1 MSVNC
6 QYNKFSKLVTRQ
18 QQIAEISQLESLVSS
33 SQDLMRKQTR
43 LYMEKMDKLVMMDKD
58 VEQMMTEN
66 KTLAS
71 KIKMMK
77 KQL

>member
-1 MSVNC
+1 
-6 QYNKFSKLVTRQ
+6 
-18 QQIAEISQLESLVSS
+18 
-33 SQDLMRKQTR
+33 MRKQTR

>member
-1 MSVNC
+1 
-6 QYNKFSKLVTRQ
+6 
-18 QQIAEISQLESLVSS
+18 
-33 SQDLMRKQTR
+33 MRKQTR
-43 LYMEKMDKLVMMDKD
+43 LYIEKMDKLVMMDKD

-66 KTLAS
+66 KKLAN